1 MKAIN
6 IVWFKRDLRLADHA
20 PLRQAAEEGL
30 PVLLLYCFEPSLIA
44 APDYDI
50 RHWRF
55 IWQSLEDMQLRL
67 GERGHSM
74 LIAHREVIS
83 VLGQI
88 SEKYQIRKLFSYQ
101 ESGLRITYDR
111 DKAVKKWCQASG
123 VVWQEY
129 PYGGVIRALKNRRTW
144 PQTLVA
150 SLKSPQDQVDWEAF
164 VGLDLSE
171 ERSSR
176 WLGPALP
183 SGFAIEDPNMQ
194 FGGESLAWRYLQSF
208 MEGRYQT
215 YNQHIS
221 QPEASRKACS
231 RLSPYISWGNLSIRQ
246 VFQASQMALRE
257 GAKAKPM
264 QSFRSRLLWHDHFI
278 QKFEAEDRQEFENL
292 NRGYDLIRTEWRE
305 EDYQAWEQ
313 GRTGYPLVD
322 AAIRCVKA
330 TGYLNFRL
338 RAMLVSFLTHHLWLD
353 WKRGALF
360 LGRMFLDF
368 EPGIHYPQFQMQSGA
383 TGVNTLRIY
392 NPLRQSQKN
401 DPEAVFITKWL
412 PELAVLPAELR
423 HTPWLATP
431 MEESFYG
438 FRKGVDYPNP
448 IIDIK
453 KTHAYA
459 RDRLWQ
465 HQNHP
470 AVKVEAER
478 ILGRH
483 VNRDREKWAIKNS

>member
-20 PLRQAAEEGL
+20 ALSQAAAEGL
-30 PVLLLYCFEPSLIA
+30 PVLLLYCFEPSLMA
-44 APDYDI
+44 AQDYDL

-55 IWQSLEDMQLRL
+55 VWQSLEDMQLRL
-67 GERGHSM
+67 GERGHSL
-74 LIAHREVIS
+74 LIAHREVLD

-88 SEKYQIRKLFSYQ
+88 QEKYKIRKLYSYQ

-111 DKAVKKWCQASG
+111 DKAVQKWCRGTG
-123 VVWQEY
+123 VSWQEY
-129 PYGGVIRALKNRRTW
+129 PYGGVIRALRDRKTW

-150 SLKSPQDQVDWEAF
+150 SLKSPQEQVDWDAF

-171 ERSSR
+171 ERSSL
-176 WLGPALP
+176 WQGADIPLDFKL
-183 SGFAIEDPNMQ
+183 EDPHMQ
-194 FGGESLAWRYLQSF
+194 VGGESRAWRYLQSF
-208 MEGRYQT
+208 LKGRYRN
-215 YNQHIS
+215 YNHHIS

-231 RLSPYISWGNLSIRQ
+231 RLSPYIAWGNVSIRQ
-246 VFQASQMALRE
+246 VFQASQMALQA
-257 GAKAKPM
+257 GADPKAL

-292 NRGYDLIRTEWRE
+292 NRGYDLIRRDWNEAHYR
-305 EDYQAWEQ
+305 AWEQ
-313 GRTGYPLVD
+313 GHTGYPLVD
-322 AAIRCVKA
+322 AAIRCVKS

-392 NPLRQSQKN
+392 NPLLQSQKN

-412 PELAVLPAELR
+412 PELAVLPIALR
-423 HTPWLATP
+423 HRPWQITA

-438 FRKGVDYPNP
+438 FRKGEDYPLP
-448 IIDIK
+448 IVDIK

-470 AVKVEAER
+470 AVQKEARR

-483 VNRDREKWAIKNS
+483 VNRDREKWALKNS